1 MMIVGITGGI
11 GSGKSKV
18 MAFFEQKGAPCF
30 FADRAGHEV
39 LDHDHHVVDAIKK
52 LFGAALYDDNN
63 VLNRKKLSAIV
74 FDDPK
79 KLDALNKIVHP
90 AVAKAFDTFCK
101 AHLDASII
109 FKEAAILFETG
120 GDRFCDKT
128 LLIIAPEK
136 LRIAR
141 VKNRDQRSE
150 ESIKARMENQWPD
163 EKKIPLADFVIVN
176 ENWEQTLPQLE
187 AVYQSLL
194 AEVL

>member
-39 LDHDHHVVDAIKK
+39 LEQDHRVVEAIKS
-52 LFGAALYDDNN
+52 LFGAALYDESN
-63 VLNRKKLSAIV
+63 VLDRKKLSAIV
-74 FDDPK
+74 FEDPK
-79 KLDALNKIVHP
+79 QLAALNEIVHP
-90 AVAKAFDTFCK
+90 AVAKAFDAFCK
-101 AHLDASII
+101 AHIDAPII

-120 GDRFCDKT
+120 GHRFCDKT
-128 LLIIAPEK
+128 LLITAPEA
-136 LRIAR
+136 LRIER
-141 VKNRDQRSE
+141 VKNRDQRSA
-150 ESIKARMENQWPD
+150 ESIKARMEHQWPD

>member
-30 FADRAGHEV
+30 FADRTGHEV
-39 LDHDHHVVDAIKK
+39 LEQDHRVVDAIKK

-63 VLNRKKLSAIV
+63 VLDRKKLSAIV

-79 KLDALNKIVHP
+79 QLDALNKIVHP
-90 AVAKAFDTFCK
+90 AVAKAFDAFCK
-101 AHLDASII
+101 AHLDAPII

-128 LLIIAPEK
+128 LLITAPEK

-141 VKNRDQRSE
+141 VKKEISDQR
-150 ESIKARMENQWPD
+150 KASKPGWNTNGPM
-163 EKKIPLADFVIVN
+163 KKR
-176 ENWEQTLPQLE
+176 
-187 AVYQSLL
+187 YH
-194 AEVL
+194 